1 MIRHDA
7 DGYYV
12 ELRATR
18 YGRPTGPVIRWGPY
32 QKRPDAQA
40 VERRNRARLTG
51 TVLPGDGP
59 KPTRARQPRLLDVS

>member
-1 MIRHDA
+1 MIRHEA

-32 QKRPDAQA
+32 GAMRDAA
-40 VERRNRARLTG
+40 IVEKRNRA
-51 TVLPGDGP
+51 VLAAQPP
-59 KPTRARQPRLLDVS
+59 PSRRRADRGAQPQLLDVS